1 MNNECTYVCTNIY
14 LICYYPDVLYIPL
27 RDSWTYNVTIQYYFL
42 SPIQVLTEPLVDL
55 SSFTTEA
62 VQAFL
67 EYLYTAKCCVPIN
80 EHIKMELST
89 LAEM

>member
-1 MNNECTYVCTNIY
+1 MNAFMYTSIY
-14 LICYYPDVLYIPL
+14 ISVLA
-27 RDSWTYNVTIQYYFL
+27 RFNTWTYNVIIQYYFVF
-42 SPIQVLTEPLVDL
+42 PIQLLTEPLVDL

-89 LAEM
+89 LTEM

>member
-1 MNNECTYVCTNIY
+1 MNAFMYTSIY
-14 LICYYPDVLYIPL
+14 ISVLA
-27 RDSWTYNVTIQYYFL
+27 RFTTWTYHVIIQYYFVF
-42 SPIQVLTEPLVDL
+42 PIQLLTEPLVDL
-55 SSFTTEA
+55 SSFTTET

-89 LAEM
+89 LTEM